1 MMPAESAGFLGGFRV
16 LIVACH
22 DEGTADHDLA
32 AFACRQHISVAVHD
46 RDADKW
52 RWTTSRREP
61 LAREGAVRVH
71 VLLWRHGRDHHRR
84 LGLAKQLTE
93 HWTDPADGLLKPGR
107 RRRGSSAPEA
117 QQPRPNL

>member
-61 LAREGAVRVH
+61 LARERAVLVH
-71 VLLWRHGRDHHRR
+71 VLLRRHSRDHHRL
-84 LGLAKQLTE
+84 LGLAKQLTN
-93 HWTDPADGLLKPGR
+93 HRTDPVDSLLKADR
-107 RRRGSSAPEA
+107 
-117 QQPRPNL
+117 